1 MKTYFLILI
10 IPLFFIAC
18 SKETISGIFNL
29 NEEENFKIGM
39 ENKSAESDVI
49 FTINNVRDSR
59 CPSDVVC
66 IWQGEAE
73 VEIQFF
79 APFQETIVLSTFD
92 NLIDTV
98 GNYSVELLDVS
109 PYPVSTK
116 KIKTKDYI
124 VKLKIGLLEN

>member
-18 SKETISGIFNL
+18 SKEYFPGVFTL
-29 NEEENFKIGM
+29 DEEENFRVGN
-39 ENKSAESDVI
+39 ENKSAEGNVK
-49 FTINNVRDSR
+49 FTITNVRDSR

-66 IWQGEAE
+66 FWQGEAE

-79 APFQETIVLSTFD
+79 APFQEIIELNTFD
-92 NLIDTV
+92 KRVDTV
-98 GNYSVELLDVS
+98 GNYYVELIDVS

-116 KIKTKDYI
+116 TIKTKDYV